1 MAGGAISELC
11 PRANPAFY
19 TSLSP
24 AGRSLALS
32 TSFWGW
38 GRSTPGLFTKPK
50 LLQSFTKPKLLQS
63 MLHKLGSCCWTPRL
77 RLHSGKHLARVLAP
91 RSPGVLQQ
99 SLLPFPLKFDILI
112 NAATSLVRVWLS
124 ILYFPNYSRFP
135 S

>member
-50 LLQSFTKPKLLQS
+50 LLQLLPVHASQAGELLLDS
-63 MLHKLGSCCWTPRL
+63 KAAIAFRQTLG
-77 RLHSGKHLARVLAP
+77 K
-91 RSPGVLQQ
+91 SPGTKI
-99 SLLPFPLKFDILI
+99 SRSATAKSPPFPLE
-112 NAATSLVRVWLS
+112 V
-124 ILYFPNYSRFP
+124 
-135 S
+135 